1 MGYLYMS
8 RSMSGLDNDVKEN
21 TINTFTKLNTF
32 NNVAPKTAVAPTS
45 NDDIANKLYVD
56 NNSGGG
62 GGDNTHTQSLS
73 FNVGTGSFSLDQ
85 GTSGTPSTPI
95 TTTLDGRYAKLT
107 GSNTISASNAFTN
120 STNTFNLHRPT
131 SVIDPASSAPSDTD
145 FITKNDGDTLYSNNA
160 GDVTLA
166 GTNVFTGT
174 NKFDT
179 NRPTSIINPASSAPS
194 DTDFITKNDGDTLYN
209 NNAGDVTLAG
219 TNVFTGTNKFDTNR
233 PSSTISAGVGLSA
246 ADFITKNDGDG
257 LYTNNTGDVT
267 LAGTNAFTGTNKFD
281 TNRPSSTINA
291 GVGLSATDFITKNDG
306 DSLYGSGS
314 GDVTQAGNN
323 DFTGTNKFDTNRPT
337 STLDTTPSSGDFITR
352 ADGDKRYHLA
362 YVQVVRQNTQTFTNH
377 SSLTNRKILETAI
390 IPNLSNPH
398 FLIQAVVNF
407 SYSSDNRPGQI
418 FLLRSNN
425 NGVSYS
431 QIASGSIGVPVPDPP
446 KDIGSTQSFNLSSG
460 GAGYGY
466 QGTSGICCA
475 VINFIDLFS
484 TSSVLDGTVKYIVSG
499 AILPGNSGNNRYMF
513 INTNEASNDDKGY
526 YISTLQVFELPN
538 NN

>member
-56 NNSGGG
+56 NAGGG
-62 GGDNTHTQSLS
+62 GGTNTHTQSLS
-73 FNVGTGSFSLDQ
+73 FNVGTGSFSLVQ

-120 STNTFNLHRPT
+120 STNTFNLHRPS

-179 NRPTSIINPASSAPS
+179 NRPTSIIATTPGS
-194 DTDFITKNDGDTLYN
+194 TDFITKANADALYTN
-209 NNAGDVTLAG
+209 NTGDVTLAG

-233 PSSTISAGVGLSA
+233 PSSTINAGVGLSA

-281 TNRPSSTINA
+281 TNRPSSNINA

-306 DSLYGSGS
+306 DTLYGGGGG
-314 GDVTQAGNN
+314 GDVTQAGDN

-337 STLDTTPSSGDFITR
+337 SNLTSTPSSGDFITR

-362 YVQVVRQNTQTFTNH
+362 YVQHVRTNTMTFSNWN
-377 SSLTNRKILETAI
+377 SLSNRKILETAI
-390 IPNLSNPH
+390 VPTLSNPH
-398 FLIQAVVNF
+398 FLIQATVNF
-407 SYSSDNRPGQI
+407 SYISENRPGQI
-418 FLLRSNN
+418 YLLRSNN
-425 NGVSYS
+425 NGGSYS
-431 QIASGSIGVPVPDPP
+431 QIAAGSIGIDVPDPP
-446 KDIGSTQSFNLSSG
+446 KDVNDNQTFNLSSG

-466 QGTSGICCA
+466 QGDSGICCA

-484 TSSVLDGTVKYIVSG
+484 TSSVADGTVKYIVAG
-499 AILPGNSGNNRYMF
+499 AVLPGDSGNTRYMY
-513 INTNEASNDDKGY
+513 INENEASGDSKGY

>member
-56 NNSGGG
+56 NAGGG
-62 GGDNTHTQSLS
+62 GGTNTHTQSLS
-73 FNVGTGSFSLDQ
+73 FNVGTGSFSLVQ

-120 STNTFNLHRPT
+120 STNTFNLHRPS

-166 GTNVFTGT
+166 GTNAFTGT

-179 NRPTSIINPASSAPS
+179 NRPTSTIATTPGS
-194 DTDFITKNDGDTLYN
+194 TDFITKA
-209 NNAGDVTLAG
+209 NADA
-219 TNVFTGTNKFDTNR
+219 
-233 PSSTISAGVGLSA
+233 
-246 ADFITKNDGDG
+246 

-267 LAGTNAFTGTNKFD
+267 LAGTNVFTGTNKFD

-306 DSLYGSGS
+306 DSLYGGGGS

-323 DFTGTNKFDTNRPT
+323 VFTGTNKFDTNRPT
-337 STLDTTPSSGDFITR
+337 STLTSTPGSTDFITKS
-352 ADGDKRYHLA
+352 DGDKRYHLA
-362 YVQVVRQNTQTFTNH
+362 YVQDTKTNTMTFSNH
-377 SSLTNRKILETAI
+377 NSLINRKILDTAI
-390 IPNLSNPH
+390 VPNLSNPH
-398 FLIQAVVNF
+398 FLIQVVVNF

-418 FLLRSNN
+418 YLLRSND
-425 NGVSYS
+425 NGFNYT
-431 QIASGSIGVPVPDPP
+431 QIASGSLGVPVPDPP

-460 GAGYGY
+460 GAGYGFS
-466 QGTSGICCA
+466 GTSGICCA
-475 VINFIDLFS
+475 TINFIDDEAD
-484 TSSVLDGTVKYIVSG
+484 SSVGDGTIKYLVAG
-499 AILPGNSGNNRYMF
+499 ALLPGNSGNTRYMF
-513 INTNEASNDDKGY
+513 INTNEATNDDKGY